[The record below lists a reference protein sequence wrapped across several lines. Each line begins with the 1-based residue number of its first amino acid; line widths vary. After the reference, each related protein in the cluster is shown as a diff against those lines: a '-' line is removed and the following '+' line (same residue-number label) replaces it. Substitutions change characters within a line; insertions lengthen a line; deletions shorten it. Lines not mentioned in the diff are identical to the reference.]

1 MIGYI
6 FEVTNK
12 KTGET
17 YLGKCYSVFFNKNYF
32 GEDAEP
38 EVQKLGKSMFDVKM
52 IMPYERV
59 ELLDEAFEEMKKSHK
74 PLKVATEK
82 EESVEEVKPKRRR
95 TKKSEE

>member
-38 EVQKLGKSMFDVKM
+38 EVQKLGKSMFDIKM

-59 ELLDEAFEEMKKSHK
+59 ELLDEAFEEMKKARQ
-74 PLKVATEK
+74 KVIIK
-82 EESVEEVKPKRRR
+82 EEEPVEEVKPKRRR
-95 TKKSEE
+95 KKTEEE